1 MPRAEPLRGEIW
13 DVRFP
18 GFGEHPAAVMSVNPV
33 NVRLGHV
40 AVIPIAGTEGPRL
53 THVRVTPEAGLTQYD
68 ESYADV
74 TGLQPIARGRLRRRR
89 GLLSLGELAALED
102 QLRTY
107 LGL

>member
-33 NVRLGHV
+33 NVRL
-40 AVIPIAGTEGPRL
+40 
-53 THVRVTPEAGLTQYD
+53 THVRLAPEAGLTRYD

-89 GLLSLGELAALED
+89 GLLSLGELAALEG

>member
-1 MPRAEPLRGEIW
+1 MSGSDTSRSSRSRG
-13 DVRFP
+13 P
-18 GFGEHPAAVMSVNPV
+18 
-33 NVRLGHV
+33 
-40 AVIPIAGTEGPRL
+40 EGPRL